1 MPGLFAFKNYNGKPT
16 IEIQEDTVC
25 ADTIIPPQGLMIG
38 EYNVSY
44 DLISGVSELRLLET
58 LSATVTISKWQQAP
72 EVSSS
77 TSEVD
82 RSDNE
87 DT

>member
-1 MPGLFAFKNYNGKPT
+1 
-16 IEIQEDTVC
+16 
-25 ADTIIPPQGLMIG
+25 MIG

-44 DLISGVSELRLLET
+44 DLISGISELRLLET